1 MNMEMKERRILK
13 TWMPCQAFSQTLRLK
28 TSDNV
33 FCKTPHSFKSSCRC
47 CRINNQLYMQ
57 PSKQT
62 HISFILCFYMEVVAA
77 LVRVWEVLEVL
88 EQEQEQGLDQLV
100 RVLQD
105 QSASHQMKW
114 KPFKG
119 CNP

>member
-1 MNMEMKERRILK
+1 
-13 TWMPCQAFSQTLRLK
+13 
-28 TSDNV
+28 
-33 FCKTPHSFKSSCRC
+33 
-47 CRINNQLYMQ
+47 MQ

-62 HISFILCFYMEVVAA
+62 HISFILCFFMEVVAA

-119 CNP
+119 YNP

>member
-1 MNMEMKERRILK
+1 
-13 TWMPCQAFSQTLRLK
+13 
-28 TSDNV
+28 
-33 FCKTPHSFKSSCRC
+33 
-47 CRINNQLYMQ
+47 MQ

-62 HISFILCFYMEVVAA
+62 HISFILCFSTEVVAA
-77 LVRVWEVLEVL
+77 LAKVWEVLEVL

-119 CNP
+119 YNP

>member
-1 MNMEMKERRILK
+1 
-13 TWMPCQAFSQTLRLK
+13 
-28 TSDNV
+28 
-33 FCKTPHSFKSSCRC
+33 
-47 CRINNQLYMQ
+47 
-57 PSKQT
+57 
-62 HISFILCFYMEVVAA
+62 MEVVAA

>member
-1 MNMEMKERRILK
+1 
-13 TWMPCQAFSQTLRLK
+13 
-28 TSDNV
+28 
-33 FCKTPHSFKSSCRC
+33 
-47 CRINNQLYMQ
+47 
-57 PSKQT
+57 
-62 HISFILCFYMEVVAA
+62 MEVVAA

-119 CNP
+119 YNP

>member
-1 MNMEMKERRILK
+1 
-13 TWMPCQAFSQTLRLK
+13 
-28 TSDNV
+28 
-33 FCKTPHSFKSSCRC
+33 
-47 CRINNQLYMQ
+47 MQ

-62 HISFILCFYMEVVAA
+62 HISFILCFFMEVVAA

>member
-1 MNMEMKERRILK
+1 
-13 TWMPCQAFSQTLRLK
+13 
-28 TSDNV
+28 
-33 FCKTPHSFKSSCRC
+33 
-47 CRINNQLYMQ
+47 MQ

-62 HISFILCFYMEVVAA
+62 HISFILCFSMEVVAA

-88 EQEQEQGLDQLV
+88 EQEQGLDQLV

-119 CNP
+119 YNP